1 MWKSTSRPKS
11 NSKYS
16 PARGIDNYQPPTE
29 SRWLHFALAM
39 LLITSSILA
48 CSIPVDLTEQPSP
61 PEEKEDTLEV
71 EGSDSLQ
78 LGDAVLDD
86 VISTSDGETAGRI
99 LRVQI
104 SNPKTDELLVTIPC
118 GLIFNPPPG
127 SDEQRLMVIQQASA
141 SLPPGE
147 SADLTPSVICIDS
160 SSAVPATGS
169 SYQIGVMATGELLK
183 LAQCMCNETLADIED
198 DPLAFPDQLG
208 LQFAVWT
215 VSDELSFDEIF
226 EEMEEAEGALGE
238 IGTGEYA
245 EGLEELLGGIMGMF
259 QDAGQE
265 WLEKCDIEI
274 NQ

>member
-1 MWKSTSRPKS
+1 MWKSTSSPKS
-11 NSKYS
+11 VSKYS
-16 PARGIDNYQPPTE
+16 TARGSDNYQPMTE
-29 SRWLHFALAM
+29 RRWLYFALAM
-39 LLITSSILA
+39 LLITSAILA
-48 CSIPVDLTEQPSP
+48 CSIPSEPTEQPSP
-61 PEEKEDTLEV
+61 PEGKDDTLQV

-147 SADLTPSVICIDS
+147 SADLTPYVICIDS